1 MARFVR
7 IAILTIVGLAT
18 LLYWQLG
25 QSATPE
31 TRCVVRATPRVPVGD
46 PIHYIR
52 LPGSTTIGEQPK
64 NRGPLVRV
72 NVTPRDAKG
81 LSLAVDGPYIVR
93 DLKTKR
99 VRLKRPNL
107 KSVPIKLTKRG
118 IRIGERTFRG
128 DGVEILVR
136 KSPAIWVRRHQY
148 RGSIRLHR
156 DKAGEL
162 VVVNVVP
169 MEDYLAS
176 VVNGEMPAKFPDEA
190 RKAQVVVART
200 YARYRMQAT
209 RGFGLFDV
217 YADSRGQRYLGFQ
230 YRTTD
235 GRRLAGETKQSR
247 ELVAKTMGEVCRF
260 KGRIF
265 SPYYHAVCG
274 GRTTAGKR
282 VFSDSVTA
290 LQSVRCDWCRNAK
303 RYRWHKTVS
312 ATQLTAA
319 VGRILKRRKRP
330 FGILRSITRAKA
342 PETFTVSDGNVRETF
357 TGRDLRSAFP
367 PGTLASPRFDVRF
380 VENRYVFTGR
390 GHGHGVG
397 LCQHGAAGLANAGR
411 SYREILRYY
420 YRGVEVGREK

>member
-1 MARFVR
+1 MARFLR
-7 IAILTIVGLAT
+7 IAVFTIVGLVT
-18 LLYWQLG
+18 LLYWQMG

-31 TRCVVRATPRVPVGD
+31 TRGVVRATPRVPVGD
-46 PIHYIR
+46 PINYIR
-52 LPGSTTIGEQPK
+52 LPGSTTTDEQTR

-72 NVTPRDAKG
+72 NVTPRNSKG
-81 LSLAVDGPYIVR
+81 LTLAVDGPYIVR

-107 KSVPIKLTKRG
+107 DTVPLESAKRG
-118 IRIGERTFRG
+118 IRIGERSFRS
-128 DGVEILVR
+128 DGIEILVR
-136 KSPAIWVRRHQY
+136 KSPAIWIGRHQY
-148 RGSIRLHR
+148 RGSMRLHR
-156 DKAGEL
+156 DKAGKL

-176 VVNGEMPAKFPDEA
+176 VVNGEMPAKFHIEA

-217 YADSRGQRYLGFQ
+217 YSDSRGQRYLGFQ

-247 ELVAKTMGEVCRF
+247 ELVAKTKREVCRF

-274 GRTTAGKR
+274 GKTTAGKR
-282 VFSDSVTA
+282 VFSDSVAA
-290 LQSVRCDWCRNAK
+290 LQSVSCTWCRNAK
-303 RYRWHKTVS
+303 RYRWRKTLSARELS
-312 ATQLTAA
+312 AT
-319 VGRILKRRKRP
+319 VKRILKKRKRS
-330 FGILRSITRAKA
+330 FGKLRSITPTQA
-342 PETFTVSDGNVRETF
+342 PETFTVSDGNVRETV
-357 TGRDLRSAFP
+357 TGRQLRNTFP
-367 PGTLASPRFDVRF
+367 PGTLPSPRFDVRF
-380 VENRYVFTGR
+380 VGGRYIFTGR

-397 LCQHGAAGLANAGR
+397 LCQHGATGLATAGR

-420 YRGVEVGREK
+420 YRGVEIGRQK